1 MLLRLQASSPL
12 LLRRNE
18 MLKLYIKLLRPSQ
31 WFKNLML
38 VFPPFLGG
46 VLFQPDVLRKG
57 LIPFTA
63 FCLASSSTYILND
76 IIDREKDSHHP
87 KKKFRP
93 ISSGK
98 VKVPSASFLAALL
111 FVVSIVLSLRI
122 STTFIP
128 LLLAFCFINVV
139 YSVALRDF
147 PILDIFC
154 ISTGFLLRLQAGGEA
169 FGVVISEW
177 LFMSV
182 FLLAL
187 FLSTGKRLSEKNN
200 LGLSADMH
208 RKSLKGYPDG
218 FLDGIMFMT
227 GGAVLVTYAMYVISR
242 PALIYTVP
250 LCVYGLMRYMFIVK
264 SGEQGDPT
272 EALLKDAPLFFVG
285 IFWTA
290 MIGWSIYK

>member
-1 MLLRLQASSPL
+1 MRLQASWPL
-12 LLRRNE
+12 LPRKNK
-18 MLKLYIKLLRPSQ
+18 MYKTYIKLLRPTQ
-31 WFKNLML
+31 WIKNLML
-38 VFPPFLGG
+38 AFPPFLGG
-46 VLFQPDVLRKG
+46 VLFQPDVFRKG
-57 LIPFTA
+57 LIPFIA

-93 ISSGK
+93 IASGR
-98 VKVPSASFLAALL
+98 VKVLTASFLTVLL
-111 FVVSIVLSLRI
+111 FVACIILSFYISSTFLLLVAGYYFI
-122 STTFIP
+122 NLMYSTT
-128 LLLAFCFINVV
+128 
-139 YSVALRDF
+139 LREF
-147 PILDIFC
+147 PIIDIFC

-177 LFMSV
+177 LFLSV
-182 FLLAL
+182 FLLAM

-208 RKSLKGYPDG
+208 RKSLRSYPDG

-250 LCVYGLMRYMFIVK
+250 LCVYGLLRYMFIVK

-272 EALLKDAPLFFVG
+272 EALLKDIPLLIVG
-285 IFWTA
+285 VIWTT
-290 MIGWSIYK
+290 MVGWSIYK

>member
-1 MLLRLQASSPL
+1 
-12 LLRRNE
+12 
-18 MLKLYIKLLRPSQ
+18 MLKSYLKLLRPSQ
-31 WFKNLML
+31 WLKNLML

-46 VLFQPDVLRKG
+46 IMFQDGVLRKG
-57 LIPFTA
+57 FIPFAA

-76 IIDREKDSHHP
+76 IIDRDKDSHHP
-87 KKKFRP
+87 QKKIRP

-98 VKVPSASFLAALL
+98 VKVPTALFLTVLL
-111 FVVSIVLSLRI
+111 FAASIVLGLHI
-122 STTFIP
+122 STTF
-128 LLLAFCFINVV
+128 LLLLLGYCLINIM
-139 YSVALRDF
+139 YSTIFREF
-147 PILDIFC
+147 PIVDIFC

-177 LFMSV
+177 LFLSV

-208 RKSLKGYPDG
+208 RKSLRSYPDG

-250 LCVYGLMRYMFIVK
+250 LCVYGLLRYMFIVK

-272 EALLKDAPLFFVG
+272 EALIKDANLFFVG
-285 IFWTA
+285 VIWTA